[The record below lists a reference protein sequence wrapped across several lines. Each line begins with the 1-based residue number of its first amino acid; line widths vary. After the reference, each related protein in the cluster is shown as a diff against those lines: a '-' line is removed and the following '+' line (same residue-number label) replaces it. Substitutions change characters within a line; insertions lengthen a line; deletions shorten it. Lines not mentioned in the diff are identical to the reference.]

1 MVDKKAY
8 VNAFPAKIEWG
19 VGQHKNGRWF
29 GWIDF
34 GEDYYE
40 TDPYKERSSAESEL
54 LGFFNG
60 VDIKIDEAIKELK
73 QRLEEK

>member
-8 VNAFPAKIEWG
+8 RNAFPAKIAWG
-19 VGQHKNGRWF
+19 IGQYKNGEWF

-73 QRLEEK
+73 QRLEKV

>member
-8 VNAFPAKIEWG
+8 VNAFPAKIAWG
-19 VGQHKNGRWF
+19 IGQHENGKWF

-40 TDPYKERSSAESEL
+40 TNPYKERSSAESEL

-73 QRLEEK
+73 QRLEEV